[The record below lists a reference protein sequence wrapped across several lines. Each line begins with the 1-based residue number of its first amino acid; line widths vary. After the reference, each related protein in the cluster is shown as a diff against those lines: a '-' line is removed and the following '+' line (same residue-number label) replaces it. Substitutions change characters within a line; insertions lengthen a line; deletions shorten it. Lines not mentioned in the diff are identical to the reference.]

1 MPGFRQSRRT
11 GRSSPSWAPRVAL
24 ADQYFAVL
32 PGPAVMND
40 PFTASGEVNDSFM
53 TLRFAG
59 PAAPLTT
66 LPGPCVKCREGAL
79 QLAPAGRRR
88 GGPECWP
95 SARASGAGG
104 PVGLGARAAARPG
117 PEPAGGRFD

>member
-1 MPGFRQSRRT
+1 
-11 GRSSPSWAPRVAL
+11 VAL

-66 LPGPCVKCREGAL
+66 LPDPW
-79 QLAPAGRRR
+79 RRMQ
-88 GGPECWP
+88 
-95 SARASGAGG
+95 
-104 PVGLGARAAARPG
+104 
-117 PEPAGGRFD
+117 